1 VTVRIGDHDN
11 HMPRVQELY
20 DAFQLS
26 GMFTSLETWVG
37 MAAAAGL
44 LFLAIRIRRYRDDS

>member
-1 VTVRIGDHDN
+1 
-11 HMPRVQELY
+11 MPRVQELY